1 MKSIKN
7 HIMFILPLLAILLGI
22 ESFMVFG
29 RVTASYG
36 ETLKEAYTI
45 LVVANKPIKTE
56 TFQKLSQHISR
67 VETLERE
74 AIVSQIAQ
82 GMSNASGKE
91 ILKTLPYFYTL
102 HLDRYLDSGAIENI
116 KKRLISHPDI
126 RRVETFG
133 QAHNANYNLYM
144 LIRAALWT
152 FVGFMVFTSL
162 FLVVKQMEI
171 WQLEHRE
178 RMQVMEILGASA
190 MLRSGVLFRIALTD
204 ALIATLITIG
214 IFAFLRY
221 GWVSQSQI
229 HLLMRK
235 QSLLFEYKDIAIL
248 GGIALM
254 IVVVSVVLVSSRVRE
269 IRSA

>member
-1 MKSIKN
+1 MKSVKN

-36 ETLKEAYTI
+36 ENLKEAYTI
-45 LVVANKPIKTE
+45 LVVTGKPM
-56 TFQKLSQHISR
+56 KLEDFRALNPHISR
-67 VETLERE
+67 VEPVEKE
-74 AIVSQIAQ
+74 AIVTQIAK
-82 GMSNASGKE
+82 GMSNASTQE
-91 ILKTLPYFYTL
+91 IIKALPYFYTL
-102 HLDRYLDSGAIENI
+102 RLDRYLATSDIEAI
-116 KKRLISHPDI
+116 KKQLIRHADI

-152 FVGFMVFTSL
+152 FVGFMVFTSI
-162 FLVVKQMEI
+162 FLVLKQMEI

-178 RMQVMEILGASA
+178 RMQVMEILGASN

-204 ALIATLITIG
+204 AVIATLVTIG

-221 GWVSQSQI
+221 VWVVRSEI
-229 HLLMRK
+229 DLLVRK
-235 QSLLFEYKDIAIL
+235 QALFFQYTDIAIL
-248 GGIALM
+248 GGIALLIVLISV
-254 IVVVSVVLVSSRVRE
+254 IVVASGVKETR
-269 IRSA
+269 IA

>member
-1 MKSIKN
+1 MKSIRN
-7 HIMFILPLLAILLGI
+7 HIMFILPLLAILLGV

-36 ETLKEAYTI
+36 ENLKEAYTI
-45 LVVANKPIKTE
+45 LIVTKKAMKPEAI
-56 TFQKLSQHISR
+56 QALNPHISR
-67 VETLERE
+67 VESVKKE
-74 AIVSQIAQ
+74 AIVSQIAR
-82 GMSNASGKE
+82 GMSNASTQD
-91 ILKTLPYFYTL
+91 IVNALPYFYTL
-102 HLDRYLDSGAIENI
+102 HLDRYLGRTDIATI
-116 KKRLISHPDI
+116 KKHLLAHPMI

-178 RMQVMEILGASA
+178 RMQVMEILGASS

-204 ALIATLITIG
+204 ALIAAVTTMG

-221 GWVSQSQI
+221 MWVARSQI
-229 HLLMRK
+229 DLLVRK
-235 QSLLFEYKDIAIL
+235 QDLFFEYKDIAIL

-254 IVVVSVVLVSSRVRE
+254 IVLVSVVLVSSRVKETRTV
-269 IRSA
+269 